1 MTGALHLEVIGALL
15 SNDLAGAVQRSAQ
28 HEEKNRA
35 IVLVIDKS
43 GSMREDNR
51 ILYAQEAAKAVARQL
66 KDNDLLGVVGFDV
79 DPFVVVPLASVGS
92 IKGSF
97 NSQIDRLKPGG
108 PIRNVAGHHRSQT
121 TTGKT
126 NCPAI
131 NMSLFSATA
140 KPAAAAATLSIWLR
154 SSGRNRTLP
163 CRPSPSARKQTYRC

>member
-1 MTGALHLEVIGALL
+1 MQFK
-15 SNDLAGAVQRSAQ
+15 DPPK

-108 PIRNVAGHHRSQT
+108 RTVMLPAIIEAKRQLERQTAGHKHVIILSDGE
-121 TTGKT
+121 TGGSGGDFIDLVTVMRAEQKIT
-126 NCPAI
+126 VSAVAI
-131 NMSLFSATA
+131 GAEANIPL
-140 KPAAAAATLSIWLR
+140 
-154 SSGRNRTLP
+154 
-163 CRPSPSARKQTYRC
+163 